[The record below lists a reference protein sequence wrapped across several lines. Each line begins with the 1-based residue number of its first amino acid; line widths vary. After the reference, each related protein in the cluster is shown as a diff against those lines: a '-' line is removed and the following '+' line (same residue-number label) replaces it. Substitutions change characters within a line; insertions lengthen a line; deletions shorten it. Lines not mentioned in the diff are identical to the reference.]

1 MKSSSNKVL
10 ITIIVTLLIVLLIA
24 GGAFAYAYLATDI
37 FKTDKQLF
45 FKYFSQISA
54 EETSEYSFLDNRIND
69 LYEKKT
75 KTPYENSGEITVDAE
90 YPEDLMVDEDII
102 DKVNEL
108 AIRFDGNVDAVN
120 QKAEQNIEIDYGNN
134 VVFPINY
141 IQDGKNFGVQIDELS
156 KNFIAIRNVDEL
168 LGDMAIEEEE
178 KLNEVISNMDY
189 EKFQF
194 TEEELNQLKAIY
206 EPILNELLAD
216 ENFSNIKLEQNE
228 SYTLELK
235 SEQIKNTIIKLL
247 EATKQNTLIID
258 KINEIVLE
266 FDAEAEK
273 IDSTIID
280 ELIEAVN
287 EVDVSEIPN
296 LKIIL
301 VQSNKQ
307 LKQIIIQSGEVELS
321 IEKNVAEDEL
331 SYDINCEI
339 KIEENE
345 SSSILEETS
354 NSVEGNVHLKLQ
366 YSGLNNLT
374 DVNENYELGFSIT
387 AEGQTMAYNYKIDT
401 NTKFAE
407 TVEIEEID
415 ENGAVFLNDYDETQ
429 VTNFL
434 TQVGTKLLQINKG
447 QMAELGLEE
456 YENPLLY
463 SNPIT
468 MLAISNFNMA
478 SESIE
483 DTSNLSNYEQQLFNE
498 RFTVY
503 EGTNMSGADVNA
515 LITTVQNSR
524 LSSAGESALVVILT
538 LDGNETYEKVDSTKT
553 YNVDAIYDE
562 NGFVTEMRVTT
573 NN

>member
-10 ITIIVTLLIVLLIA
+10 ITIIVTLFIVLLIA

-54 EETSEYSFLDNRIND
+54 EETSEYSFFDNRIND

-141 IQDGKNFGVQIDELS
+141 RQNGNNFGVQIDDLS
-156 KNFIAIRNVDEL
+156 RKFIAIRNEGLDKLV
-168 LGDMAIEEEE
+168 GNIAGEENF
-178 KLNEVISNMDY
+178 NEVVANVDY
-189 EKFQF
+189 EKFEF
-194 TEEELNQLKAIY
+194 TEEEISKLETTYK
-206 EPILNELLAD
+206 PILNELLAD

-468 MLAISNFNMA
+468 MLGVTIFNMA
-478 SESIE
+478 NESIE
-483 DTSNLSNYEQQLFNE
+483 DTSNIEELQLQQYDE
-498 RFTVY
+498 DGTEY
-503 EGTNMSGADVNA
+503 EGTDMS
-515 LITTVQNSR
+515 I
-524 LSSAGESALVVILT
+524 
-538 LDGNETYEKVDSTKT
+538 
-553 YNVDAIYDE
+553 
-562 NGFVTEMRVTT
+562 TT